1 VSPIVAGAAV
11 TGPAGILMAAQGLAV
26 SIAGV
31 ADFYH
36 DFLDLLVVD
45 SEDTPAAEELRKTGM
60 RVHCT
65 PTIMRK
71 YEDRVSL
78 AKAVMAV
85 AMQPPSAQT
94 AVEQT

>member
-1 VSPIVAGAAV
+1 
-11 TGPAGILMAAQGLAV
+11 MAAQGYAV

-45 SEDTPAAEELRKTGM
+45 SEDARAAEELRKTGM

-65 PTIMRK
+65 PAIMRK
-71 YEDRVSL
+71 YEDRVAL
-78 AKAVMAV
+78 AKSVLEAS
-85 AMQPPSAQT
+85 MQPPSAQ
-94 AVEQT
+94 AALEQA

>member
-1 VSPIVAGAAV
+1 
-11 TGPAGILMAAQGLAV
+11 MAAQGFAV

-45 SEDTPAAEELRKTGM
+45 SQDARAAETLRKTGM

-71 YEDRVSL
+71 YEDRIAL
-78 AKAVMAV
+78 AKSVLDA
-85 AMQPPSAQT
+85 AMQPPSAQA
-94 AVEQT
+94 AVEQA

>member
-1 VSPIVAGAAV
+1 
-11 TGPAGILMAAQGLAV
+11 MAAQGFAV

-45 SEDTPAAEELRKTGM
+45 SEDASAAEELRKTGM

-71 YEDRVSL
+71 AEDRVAL
-78 AKAVMAV
+78 AKTVLEV
-85 AMQPPSAQT
+85 AMQPPSSQA
-94 AVEQT
+94 ALEQA